1 MPLRSWPIRLL
12 RGARSR
18 DGSRSIR
25 PAPETIS
32 LVTRRAQPA
41 AATVARLTITAVV
54 AFVVARLV
62 TDTAYPVIAP
72 LTAMLV
78 VQVTLYR
85 TFWSAL
91 QRVASVVAGVLVA
104 LGLSHALG
112 LTWWSLG
119 ITVAAA
125 LIIGMVL
132 RLGDSMLEVPI
143 SAMLILSLGSEEL
156 AAARVLETFIGAATG
171 LASGLLFAPL
181 RVQPAEEA
189 IDELG
194 ARLGSLL
201 DQMSAELTKEPS
213 RDRSNEWLAR
223 ARQLTDELD
232 EVEDALGEAEESVR
246 LNPRSALVV
255 DPRIYLRRRLESMGH
270 VTLAV
275 RAIARS
281 LRDSTALEG
290 DANPLRDEQ
299 VARRVADV
307 LRELAAVVRSYG
319 RLARSKAVDRSAL
332 KADIDRHLA
341 AAAEYQKAAADVLRT
356 DANTHPVAWPLRG
369 ELVIHLDRLRNE
381 LRPAPPVADGRTG
394 QRPNVWRLPLR
405 AIRGWRPARDKR
417 TGDKRTG

>member
-1 MPLRSWPIRLL
+1 
-12 RGARSR
+12 
-18 DGSRSIR
+18 
-25 PAPETIS
+25 
-32 LVTRRAQPA
+32 
-41 AATVARLTITAVV
+41 
-54 AFVVARLV
+54 
-62 TDTAYPVIAP
+62 
-72 LTAMLV
+72 
-78 VQVTLYR
+78 
-85 TFWSAL
+85 
-91 QRVASVVAGVLVA
+91 
-104 LGLSHALG
+104 
-112 LTWWSLG
+112 
-119 ITVAAA
+119 
-125 LIIGMVL
+125 
-132 RLGDSMLEVPI
+132 
-143 SAMLILSLGSEEL
+143 
-156 AAARVLETFIGAATG
+156 
-171 LASGLLFAPL
+171 
-181 RVQPAEEA
+181 
-189 IDELG
+189 
-194 ARLGSLL
+194 
-201 DQMSAELTKEPS
+201 
-213 RDRSNEWLAR
+213 
-223 ARQLTDELD
+223 
-232 EVEDALGEAEESVR
+232 
-246 LNPRSALVV
+246 
-255 DPRIYLRRRLESMGH
+255 MGH

-290 DANPLRDEQ
+290 DANPLRDGQ